1 MRMSAEG
8 GPGTLGK
15 LALRC
20 QPDARLVTLTRE
32 GSDAAFE
39 EVVGRY
45 QTRLVGFAAGIAS
58 RDRAEDVVQESLM
71 RALSSIRETDSEIN
85 LRPWLYTIVRNRA
98 LNDRRDEPAFEH
110 LDEEYDGVPQPPDIA
125 GRRAELAGVVEQ
137 LKALPEAQR
146 EALVQRELGG
156 RSHEDI
162 AEEMDTTP
170 GAVRGLIFR
179 ARSSLRDFAG
189 LLIPM
194 PLLRA
199 VAGSSAGGAGAATV
213 AATTGGGGGIVKLGA
228 TLGMAVVAIGSG
240 VALHDRSNSSG
251 NDAKAEMLPKV
262 AVRSASDS
270 GATAPPTSS
279 AASGEPSTASR
290 ASARS
295 ATDGPSDAD
304 AGTSNEGPGSNSSSH
319 GGSTGPG
326 PASGSSGSSGS
337 GSGTGGGGT
346 VDGGGT
352 GDGGGGGGTPG
363 PGDGG
368 GEHGGILD
376 GGGDGGGHSG
386 PDSGGGGLL
395 DGGDGGGTLDGS
407 GGGDGGTGSGGGGG
421 GTLPPPPDDGSGGLL
436 DGGGGSSGSS
446 GGTSQPLSLSA

>member
-1 MRMSAEG
+1 MPMSAEG

-20 QPDARLVTLTRE
+20 QPDARLVALTRE

-45 QTRLVGFAAGIAS
+45 QSRLVGFAAGIAR

-71 RALSSIRETDSEIN
+71 RALSSIRETDTEIN

-98 LNDRRDEPAFEH
+98 LNDLRDEPAFEH
-110 LDEEYDGVPQPPDIA
+110 LDEEYDGVPQPPDVA
-125 GRRAELAGVVEQ
+125 GRRAELAVVVEQ

-170 GAVRGLIFR
+170 GAIRGLIFR
-179 ARSSLRDFAG
+179 ARSSLRGFAG
-189 LLIPM
+189 LVIPM

-199 VAGSSAGGAGAATV
+199 VVGSSAGGGGAATV

-228 TLGMAVVAIGSG
+228 TLGVAVVAIGSG
-240 VALHDRSNSSG
+240 VALHGRSNSSG
-251 NDAKAEMLPKV
+251 NDAKANTLPKV

-270 GATAPPTSS
+270 GTTAPPTSS
-279 AASGEPSTASR
+279 AASGDPSTANG
-290 ASARS
+290 SAGS
-295 ATDGPSDAD
+295 AADAPSDAE
-304 AGTSNEGPGSNSSSH
+304 AGTSNSGPGSNGTSQ
-319 GGSTGPG
+319 GGSTGPA
-326 PASGSSGSSGS
+326 PASGSSGSS
-337 GSGTGGGGT
+337 SGTGG
-346 VDGGGT
+346 DGGG
-352 GDGGGGGGTPG
+352 GEPEPHGGGGTPG
-363 PGDGG
+363 PGGG
-368 GEHGGILD
+368 GGGVPD

-386 PDSGGGGLL
+386 PASGGGGLP
-395 DGGDGGGTLDGS
+395 DGGGDGGGTLDGS
-407 GGGDGGTGSGGGGG
+407 DGGDGGTGSGGGGG
-421 GTLPPPPDDGSGGLL
+421 ILPPPPDGGSGGLL

-446 GGTSQPLSLSA
+446 GGTSQPPPLGD